1 MAANAAIHGTR
12 GGLSDQVEL
21 QSVGKIEFN
30 HINHMVEASVDGRV
44 HGHDELTNLA
54 ERLLRQI
61 SPENDVCRKN
71 VNPKEKSRRD
81 SEIQFSTFFWSP
93 GIFGPRCGSKISGAG
108 A

>member
-1 MAANAAIHGTR
+1 M
-12 GGLSDQVEL
+12 
-21 QSVGKIEFN
+21 
-30 HINHMVEASVDGRV
+30 DGRV

-61 SPENDVCRKN
+61 SPENDVCRKD

-93 GIFGPRCGSKISGAG
+93 GIFGPLCGSKISGAFTALEKAHRAKPRLVKVPDMPVDLRSTG
-108 A
+108 IPGNQK